1 MSMTKVALATALL
14 LAGTAGLAVSAGAQA
29 VAPPQPLAETV
40 PSDLPRV
47 ARPLHYT
54 IAIEPDAT
62 KLTFTGQSSA
72 EIAVF
77 AATSELTL
85 HAVDLAIS
93 QARLVPAAGGAAIA
107 LKIALDPDGQLVRF
121 IAPQLIA
128 PGRYTLITQYS
139 GPINTQANGLFALDY
154 NDAKSGEPRRGL
166 FTQFEAPDA
175 RRFAPLFDEPSYKA
189 TFDLSAI
196 VPAAQMAVS
205 NMPIAREEPLG
216 GGRKR
221 VTFATSPKMSSYLLF
236 FGLGDFE
243 RIAQRASNGTEV
255 GVVVPAGK
263 KPQGKYALDTLAQ
276 LVPYYSTYFAQ
287 PYPLPKLDE
296 VTGPGQSQF
305 FGAMENWG
313 AIFTF
318 EYFLLDDPALTSA
331 RGRQGIFTGVAHET
345 AHQWFGDLVTMAWW
359 DDLWLNEGFASWMET
374 KASDHFNPTW
384 GALLDRIG
392 GREAAMGLDGFATTH
407 PIVQHIR
414 TVEETNQAFDTIT
427 YSKGEAVI
435 AMLEAYAGANVWRDG
450 LRAYMKDRAYGNAT
464 TQDLWRAVEAAG
476 APGLTAIAND
486 FTTQPG
492 VPLIRVA
499 EARCVG
505 GSTRLVLEQGQ
516 FSSDRRAQVAARS
529 LRWRVPLLLTPLGGK
544 PQRTVLNDG
553 RAEASVAGCGP
564 VVVNGGQLGYFRT
577 LYPAAALAALAKA
590 LPRLAPID
598 QLGLV
603 KDNLALSRAGYQ
615 AMAPA
620 LDLLAAVPAR
630 GEANVAAGAV
640 EEWGKLY
647 DSLAAAPAAQASLG
661 KLIAETWRPR
671 MTALG
676 YESRAREILPQAQL
690 RAAMIA
696 MLGKLGDPTVA
707 FEARRRFARLAADPR
722 ALDGP
727 LKTAWLQIV
736 AANATRAEWDA
747 LATLAKSS
755 PGLVERST
763 YFGLLAR
770 ASDPAL
776 AQAALDLALTQAAPQ
791 TTRAAMI
798 AQVAQA
804 HGDLAFAFAMA
815 HRSQVAALIDDSA
828 KASYFARLA
837 ATAQKPETIAALEA
851 YAAGLKPDQRKPV
864 DRILGQIRQRLADS
878 AAQVAG
884 TKAWLAAR
892 KQSDPA

>member
-1 MSMTKVALATALL
+1 MSITRVALATALL
-14 LAGTAGLAVSAGAQA
+14 LAGTAALAPLAMSQA
-29 VAPPQPLAETV
+29 HPNGQPLAETV
-40 PSDLPRV
+40 PSDLPRI
-47 ARPLHYT
+47 ARPLHYA
-54 IAIEPDAT
+54 IAIEPDAA
-62 KLTFTGQSSA
+62 KLTFTGQSGA
-72 EIAVF
+72 EIEVF
-77 AATSELTL
+77 AATSGLTL

-93 QARLVPAAGGAAIA
+93 EARLVPAGGGATIA
-107 LKIALDPDGQLVRF
+107 LKIALDADQQLVRF
-121 IAPQLIA
+121 KAAQTIA
-128 PGRYTLITQYS
+128 PGRYTLTTRYAGKIS
-139 GPINTQANGLFALDY
+139 TQANGLFALDY
-154 NDAKSGEPRRGL
+154 NDAKGGEPRRGL

-205 NMPIAREEPLG
+205 NMPIAREESLG

-236 FGLGDFE
+236 FATGDFE
-243 RIAQRASNGTEV
+243 RIAQTASNGTQV
-255 GVVVPAGK
+255 GVVVPKGK
-263 KPQGKYALDTLAQ
+263 AAQGKYALTTLAD
-276 LVPYYSTYFAQ
+276 LVPYYSDYFAQ
-287 PYPLPKLDE
+287 PFPLPKLDE
-296 VTGPGQSQF
+296 VAGPGQSQF

-318 EYFLLDDPALTSA
+318 EQVLLDDPALTSA
-331 RGRQGIFTGVAHET
+331 TGRQNISTVVAHET

-374 KASDHFNPTW
+374 KASDHFNPSW
-384 GALLDRIG
+384 GALLDRVG
-392 GREAAMGLDGFATTH
+392 GRETAMGQDGFASTH
-407 PIVQHIR
+407 PIVQRIR
-414 TVEETNQAFDTIT
+414 TVEETNQAFDSIT

-435 AMLEAYAGANVWRDG
+435 AMLEAYAGADTWREG

-464 TQDLWRAVEAAG
+464 TQDLWRAVETAG
-476 APGLTAIAND
+476 ATGLTAIAND

-492 VPLIRVA
+492 IPLIRVV

-505 GSTRLVLEQGQ
+505 GATQLVLEQAQ
-516 FSSDRRAQVAARS
+516 FSRDRKAEAAAQP
-529 LRWRVPLLLTPLGGK
+529 LHWRVPLLLTPLGGK
-544 PQRTVLNDG
+544 PTRIVLSGG
-553 RAEASVAGCGP
+553 RGEATLAGCAP

-577 LYPAAALAALAKA
+577 LYPAPALAGLTKA

-620 LDLLAAVPAR
+620 LDLLSAVPVR
-630 GEANVAAGAV
+630 GNANVAVGAI
-640 EEWGKLY
+640 EEWSAVY
-647 DSLAAAPAAQASLG
+647 DSLAADPPEQARLG
-661 KLIAETWRPR
+661 KLIAKQWRPR
-671 MTALG
+671 LTALRFEPRRG
-676 YESRAREILPQAQL
+676 ETVPQAQL
-690 RAAMIA
+690 RSALIA
-696 MLGKLGDPTVA
+696 MLGKQGDPAVA
-707 FEARRRFARLAADPR
+707 AEARRRFAALATNPR

-727 LKTAWLQIV
+727 LKTAWLRIV
-736 AANATRAEWDA
+736 ASNATRAEWET
-747 LATLAKSS
+747 LVTLAKSS

-763 YFGLLAR
+763 YFGLLGR

-776 AQAALDLALTQAAPQ
+776 AQATLDLALTDTAPK
-791 TTRAAMI
+791 TARAAMI
-798 AQVAQA
+798 RQVAEA

-815 HRSQVAALIDDSA
+815 NRPQIAALIDDSA
-828 KASYFARLA
+828 KANYFARLA
-837 ATAQKPETIAALEA
+837 ASAQKPQTIKALES

-864 DRILGQIRQRLADS
+864 DRTIGQIHQRLADS

-892 KQSDPA
+892 R

>member
-1 MSMTKVALATALL
+1 MSMTRVALAAALL
-14 LAGTAGLAVSAGAQA
+14 LGGTAALAFPASAQTVSA
-29 VAPPQPLAETV
+29 PQPLAETV

-54 IAIEPDAT
+54 IAIEPDAA
-62 KLTFTGQSSA
+62 KLTFTGQNSA
-72 EIAVF
+72 EIVVF
-77 AATSELTL
+77 GATPELAL

-93 QARLVPAAGGAAIA
+93 EARLIPSDGGAAIP
-107 LKIALDPDGQLVRF
+107 LTIALDPDNQLARF
-121 IAPQLIA
+121 KAAQSIA
-128 PGRYTLITQYS
+128 PGRYTLTTRYAGKIS
-139 GPINTQANGLFALDY
+139 TQANGLYALDY
-154 NDAKSGEPRRGL
+154 NDTASGEPRRGL

-189 TFDLSAI
+189 TFDLSAV

-205 NMPIAREEPLG
+205 NMPIAHEEPLA

-221 VTFATSPKMSSYLLF
+221 VTFATSPTMSSYLLF
-236 FGLGDFE
+236 FATGDFE
-243 RIAQRASNGTEV
+243 RIARKASNGTEV

-263 KPQGKYALDTLAQ
+263 VAQGKYALDTLAD
-276 LVPYYSTYFAQ
+276 LVPYYSDYFAQ

-331 RGRQGIFTGVAHET
+331 AGRQGIYTGVAHET

-384 GALLDRIG
+384 GALLDRVG

-427 YSKGEAVI
+427 YQKGEAVI
-435 AMLEAYAGANVWRDG
+435 SMLEAYAGADTWRDG
-450 LRAYMKDRAYGNAT
+450 LRAHMKDRAYGNAT
-464 TQDLWRAVEAAG
+464 TEDLWRAVEAAG
-476 APGLTAIAND
+476 ATGLTAIAND

-492 VPLIRVA
+492 IPLVRVA

-505 GSTRLVLEQGQ
+505 GATRLVLEQSE
-516 FSSDRRAQVAARS
+516 FSRDRKATVAAQP
-529 LRWRVPLLLTPLGGK
+529 LRWRVPLLLTSLGGK
-544 PQRTVLNDG
+544 PTRIVLSGG
-553 RAEASVAGCGP
+553 RGEATLAGCAP

-577 LYPAAALAALAKA
+577 LYPASALAGLIKA

-603 KDNLALSRAGYQ
+603 KDNLALSRASYQ

-620 LDLLAAVPAR
+620 LDLLSAVPAR
-630 GEANVAAGAV
+630 GDANVAAGAV
-640 EEWGKLY
+640 EEWSTLY
-647 DSLAAAPAAQASLG
+647 DSLAVDPAEQAKLG
-661 KLIAETWRPR
+661 KLIAKQWRPR
-671 MTALG
+671 MTALQF
-676 YESRAREILPQAQL
+676 EPRAGETLPQAQL
-690 RAAMIA
+690 RTALIA
-696 MLGKLGDPTVA
+696 MLGKQGDPAVA
-707 FEARRRFARLAADPR
+707 AEARRRFAALAANPR

-727 LKTAWLQIV
+727 LKTAWLRIV
-736 AANATRAEWDA
+736 ATNATRAEWDA
-747 LATLAKSS
+747 LAALAKSS
-755 PGLVERST
+755 AGLVERST
-763 YFGLLAR
+763 YFGLLGR
-770 ASDPAL
+770 ASDPVL
-776 AQAALDLALTQAAPQ
+776 AQATLDLALTDTAPQ
-791 TTRAAMI
+791 TARAAMI
-798 AQVAQA
+798 RQVAEN

-815 HRSQVAALIDDSA
+815 NRSQIAALIDDSA
-828 KASYFARLA
+828 KANYFARLA
-837 ATAQKPETIAALEA
+837 ATAQKPETIAALENF
-851 YAAGLKPDQRKPV
+851 AAGLKPDQRKPV
-864 DRILGQIRQRLADS
+864 DRTLGQIRQRLADS
-878 AAQVAG
+878 AGQVAG

-892 KQSDPA
+892 K